1 MIYFRYDK
9 TFEGLLSAV
18 FTAYSLKCFPDK
30 LLSCAEEAPAFAEQL
45 SLFSSGGSSPG
56 TGNNCDPEPGAKT
69 PLPVNHL
76 SGHIALSEDTY
87 ITVSTSQQ
95 EANRVWNG
103 LKKHLSPSAMQ
114 SISMVWLSELP
125 RTDELIFRYICK
137 AFNYKPAAGG
147 NTQGHS
153 IELNFADPDVLQMA
167 KIWKKV
173 SNERLR
179 VIQFTRFQKAA
190 DGTYFALTEPQHNV
204 LSLTLNYFT
213 DRFHDQEWILYDLR
227 RKYGY
232 YYNKTSVQE
241 VAFKEIPEL
250 LPDTLTADGEEL
262 YSQLWKTYFKAVC
275 IKERINPR
283 LHRQN
288 LPVRFWKHLTEKR

>member
-18 FTAYSLKCFPDK
+18 FTAYSLKCFPDR
-30 LLSCAEEAPAFAEQL
+30 LLHAVEEAPAIAEQL
-45 SLFSSGGSSPG
+45 SLFHSGGSSPD
-56 TGNNCDPEPGAKT
+56 TGNGCHPEADT
-69 PLPVNHL
+69 TMPLQGNHL
-76 SGHIALSEDTY
+76 SGTISVSEDTY

-114 SISMVWLSELP
+114 SISTVWLSEIP
-125 RTDELIFRYICK
+125 QTDELLFRYICK
-137 AFNYKPAAGG
+137 AFSYRPATDKHSPA
-147 NTQGHS
+147 HS

-190 DGTYFALTEPQHNV
+190 DGTYFALIEPRHNV
-204 LSLTLNYFT
+204 LSLTLHYFT
-213 DRFHDQEWILYDLR
+213 DRFHDQEWVIYDLS

-232 YYNKTSVQE
+232 YYNKKSVQE
-241 VAFKEIPEL
+241 VAFKETPEL

-262 YSQLWKTYFKAVC
+262 YSRLWKTYFKAVC

-288 LPVRFWKHLTEKR
+288 LPERFWKHLTEKL